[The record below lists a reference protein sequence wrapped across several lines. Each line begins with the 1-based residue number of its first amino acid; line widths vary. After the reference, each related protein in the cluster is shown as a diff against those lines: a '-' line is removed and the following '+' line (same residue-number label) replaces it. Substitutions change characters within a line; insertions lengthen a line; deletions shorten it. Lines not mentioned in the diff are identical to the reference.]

1 MTRNCTVIRYNKNLQ
16 QTDAKLVEFL
26 ERFNH
31 INLSD
36 KSQWANTSFVF
47 TGSFTTCCNFRA

>member
-26 ERFNH
+26 ERF
-31 INLSD
+31 
-36 KSQWANTSFVF
+36 
-47 TGSFTTCCNFRA
+47 TTLT